1 MAHILI
7 VDDTATE
14 AALMANVVHSL
25 GHSSETVADGET
37 ALSIAKAKKP
47 NLILLDVVMPKVD
60 GFNTCRKLKKDPETA
75 SIPVVMVTTKNQE
88 TDKFWAQR
96 QGANGFVAKPFA
108 PSDLA
113 SAIQQHV
120 A

>member
-14 AALMANVVHSL
+14 ATLMAGVVHKL
-25 GHSSETVADGET
+25 GHSSEVATDGE
-37 ALSIAKAKKP
+37 ACLSLARSKKP
-47 NLILLDVVMPKVD
+47 SLILLDVVMPKMD
-60 GFNTCRKLKKDPETA
+60 GFNTCRKLKKDSETSA
-75 SIPVVMVTTKNQE
+75 IPIVMVTSKDQE

-96 QGANGFVAKPFA
+96 QGADGYVVKPFA
-108 PSDLA
+108 PSELTA
-113 SAIQQHV
+113 AIQKFV